1 MSKAILIIDMPK
13 KSCIMCPCY
22 ELESGTCQALP
33 NDEPWDH
40 YDINDNHIIPKD
52 CPLKPY
58 KEAIPIEWIK
68 QWLSKKVFIWDATT
82 MANEKDRLQAI
93 ENIKYGFKTML
104 EDWEVSDSVV
114 VPYSDKVPNIYF
126 ETTTKEIPMTWIKA
140 YTRTE
145 ISNADF
151 WAITR
156 MVTKWEEGKEIRER
170 KRK

>member
-1 MSKAILIIDMPK
+1 MSKAILIIDKPER
-13 KSCIMCPCY
+13 SCIMCPCY

-58 KEAIPIEWIK
+58 DEAI
-68 QWLSKKVFIWDATT
+68 
-82 MANEKDRLQAI
+82 
-93 ENIKYGFKTML
+93 
-104 EDWEVSDSVV
+104 
-114 VPYSDKVPNIYF
+114 PNIYF
-126 ETTTKEIPMTWIKA
+126 ETTTTEIPMTWIKA

-156 MVTKWEEGKEIRER
+156 MVTKWEEGKELREGT
-170 KRK
+170 KRRN